1 MNNGPVMGAGGGNGG
16 NNYPMNTF
24 NNGFNGMGGMPY
36 FPMGNR
42 GSFMGNFGDM
52 MGGSQRGRM
61 RNTNYRMPRGG
72 GNTGN
77 NGGNGNYMGDG
88 AGFGGK

>member
-1 MNNGPVMGAGGGNGG
+1 MNNGPVMGAGGGSGG

-42 GSFMGNFGDM
+42 GSFMGNFGDIWAVV
-52 MGGSQRGRM
+52 RE
-61 RNTNYRMPRGG
+61 
-72 GNTGN
+72 
-77 NGGNGNYMGDG
+77 DV
-88 AGFGGK
+88 